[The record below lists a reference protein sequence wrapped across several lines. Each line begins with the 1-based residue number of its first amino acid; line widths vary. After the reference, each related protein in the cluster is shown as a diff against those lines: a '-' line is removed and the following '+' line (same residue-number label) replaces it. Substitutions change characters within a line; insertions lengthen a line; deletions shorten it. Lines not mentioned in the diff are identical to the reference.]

1 MVNSQQIRV
10 STDFSMLM
18 TDISKRSGLTVP
30 VVTKIV
36 AVQLRTNQ
44 MEFVVD
50 DKKVR
55 VKQKGGLGLLDLL

>member
-18 TDISKRSGLTVP
+18 TDISKRIGLTVP